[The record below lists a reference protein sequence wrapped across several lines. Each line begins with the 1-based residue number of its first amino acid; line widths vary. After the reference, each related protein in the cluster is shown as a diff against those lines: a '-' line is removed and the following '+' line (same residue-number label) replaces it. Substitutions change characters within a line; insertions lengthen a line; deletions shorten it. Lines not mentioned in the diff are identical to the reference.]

1 MTDRLHWILLRGTL
15 LLLSAGSAFAVPAIV
30 WLALGNDSLDW
41 EGDVG
46 YAQGFPHRM
55 VPTEPHVYA
64 TWDGHVTLS
73 LDDASSQLRVA
84 AALPD
89 ILLTLAVGFVAGVL
103 LLVVLNVQEGRSFA
117 GRAASGLRWSATVIA
132 VAAVTVPLAHTWGN
146 RLVVERALRH
156 SDSAGSASPPGVTD
170 ALPTIIVWL
179 LVSLL
184 VLAVSRA
191 FGEGSRLSRDV
202 EGLV

>member
-1 MTDRLHWILLRGTL
+1 MGDRLHWILLRGTL
-15 LLLSAGSAFAVPAIV
+15 LLLSAGSVVAVPAQI
-30 WLALGNDSLDW
+30 WSALRGSGAYW
-41 EGDVG
+41 EGDLG
-46 YAQGFPHRM
+46 YATSFSARM
-55 VPTEPHVYA
+55 VHTRPHVDA
-64 TWDGHVTLS
+64 TWDGHATLS
-73 LDDASSQLRVA
+73 LDHASPQLRLATVM
-84 AALPD
+84 PD
-89 ILLTLAVGFVAGVL
+89 IALTITVGYVAGVL
-103 LLVVLNVQEGRSFA
+103 LLIVFNVQQGRSFA

-132 VAAVTVPLAHTWGN
+132 VAAVTVPLAHTWAN